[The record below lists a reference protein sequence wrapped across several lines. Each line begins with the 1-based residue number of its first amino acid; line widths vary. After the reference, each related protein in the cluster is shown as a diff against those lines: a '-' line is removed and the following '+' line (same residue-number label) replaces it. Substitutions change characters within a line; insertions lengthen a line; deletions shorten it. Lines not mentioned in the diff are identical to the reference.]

1 LVVKIRSV
9 LTGAFAGLMFGCATA
24 SAQEAPAAP
33 GRPDVKTVGDWLVRC
48 FPVAN
53 TNPCD
58 MFQEQVRGDD
68 QSRQR
73 VLTFSLAFVPSMNR
87 HILQITVPLDV
98 AIQKGV
104 TLQVGDYKSPV
115 MKYRMCNRE
124 GCFVQIAP
132 DNAVIDAMVRATVP
146 NATINIV
153 ADSGKAFPLPV
164 SLKGFAAAHD
174 DMVAQNRAKAK
185 SPPAGD
191 AAPKP

>member
-1 LVVKIRSV
+1 
-9 LTGAFAGLMFGCATA
+9 M
-24 SAQEAPAAP
+24 
-33 GRPDVKTVGDWLVRC
+33 VRC

-58 MFQEQVRGDD
+58 MFQEQVRGEE

-87 HILQITVPLDV
+87 HILQITVPLDI

-104 TLQVGDYKSPV
+104 TLQAGDYKSPL

-124 GCFVQIAP
+124 GCFVQLAP
-132 DNAVIDAMVRATVP
+132 DNAVIEALARATVP
-146 NATINIV
+146 SAAVNIAAV
-153 ADSGKAFPLPV
+153 SGKAFALPV

-185 SPPAGD
+185 SAPAGD
-191 AAPKP
+191 AAKP

>member
-1 LVVKIRSV
+1 MKMRSV
-9 LTGAFAGLMFGCATA
+9 LTGAFAGLMLGCAAA
-24 SAQEAPAAP
+24 SAQETPGAPP
-33 GRPDVKTVGDWLVRC
+33 GRPDIKTVGDWAVRC

-53 TNPCD
+53 TSPCD
-58 MFQEQVRGDD
+58 MFLERVDQ

-73 VLTFSLAFVPSMNR
+73 IVTFSLAFVPSMNR
-87 HILQITVPLDV
+87 HILQITVPLEV

-104 TLQVGDYKSPV
+104 ALQVGDYKSPL

-132 DNAVIDAMVRATVP
+132 DNAVIDAMVRASVP
-146 NATINIV
+146 NAMVNIV
-153 ADSGKAFPLPV
+153 ADSGKPFPLPV

-185 SPPAGD
+185 SAPAGD
-191 AAPKP
+191 AAAKP

>member
-1 LVVKIRSV
+1 MKMKSV
-9 LTGAFAGLMFGCATA
+9 LTGALAALALGCAAA
-24 SAQEAPAAP
+24 SAQEAPAP
-33 GRPDVKTVGDWLVRC
+33 QGRPDVKTVGDWAVRC

-58 MFQEQVRGDD
+58 MFQERGT
-68 QSRQR
+68 QQQR
-73 VLTFSLAFVPSMNR
+73 ILTFSLAFVPSMNR
-87 HILQITVPLDV
+87 HILQITVPLDI

-115 MKYRMCNRE
+115 MKYRMCTRE

-132 DNAVIDAMVRATVP
+132 DNAVIDAMVRASIP

-153 ADSGKAFPLPV
+153 AEGGKAVPLPV

-174 DMVAQNRAKAK
+174 EMVVQNRAKAK
-185 SPPAGD
+185 PAPAGGD
-191 AAPKP
+191 APKP

>member
-1 LVVKIRSV
+1 MKIV
-9 LTGAFAGLMFGCATA
+9 LTGAFAALLLGCTTA
-24 SAQEAPAAP
+24 SAQEAPGAPP
-33 GRPDVKTVGDWLVRC
+33 GRPEVKTVGDWLVRC

-58 MFQEQVRGDD
+58 MFQERIDQ

-73 VLTFSLAFVPSMNR
+73 VVTFSLAFVPSMNR
-87 HILQITVPLDV
+87 HILQISVPLDV

-104 TLQVGDYKSPV
+104 TLQAGDYKSPL

-132 DNAVIDAMVRATVP
+132 DNATIDAMVRASVP
-146 NATINIV
+146 NATVNIV
-153 ADSGKAFPLPV
+153 ADGGKPFPLPV

-185 SPPAGD
+185 SAPAGED
-191 AAPKP
+191 APKP